1 MPPHRR
7 DLSAHPRAPFPWI
20 NSLQADIPA
29 TSEGQYSSIL
39 QGLLT
44 GFLYPLLPILFF
56 REMPLPN
63 FFEAEAEANGASDV
77 VGGADGVGVALGL
90 GVAVGGGGAGVG
102 GWGGSA
108 LVGTEVVVSSVF
120 NQRVQV
126 SNFCWLQAAMQV
138 QESRRRAL
146 RPTRHSPVYRS
157 QTGWAYNLSDVQ
169 APDKDRS
176 SRTDGRLPWSGDQC
190 HLWRLTLHELSE
202 PLGNNIATANCSIG
216 MHFAELHT
224 A

>member
-77 VGGADGVGVALGL
+77 VGGADGVGRS
-90 GVAVGGGGAGVG
+90 
-102 GWGGSA
+102 GGSA